1 MYKCGAVNTAVIRG
15 GQVINYGGD
24 SLPLGGS
31 GKIKPYRRQTLL
43 KRGDT
48 VIMTTDGI
56 KNLPGDIMDF
66 ASENPDTISAHVCA
80 AGENNDDITALVIKI
95 N

>member
-1 MYKCGAVNTAVIRG
+1 MSFVLEALKSVKRDISEPFGYQI
-15 GQVINYGGD
+15 INYGGD

-48 VIMTTDGI
+48 VIMTTDG
-56 KNLPGDIMDF
+56 
-66 ASENPDTISAHVCA
+66 A
-80 AGENNDDITALVIKI
+80 
-95 N
+95 